1 MLIMLSLD
9 DLVTLYPD
17 ETWLELSQSEQQS
30 LREQVA
36 AQSYSSPNA
45 RDRAYQNLL
54 CLRAVTALLM
64 EDFELAHRPALWLEE
79 SDLPSVW
86 DVVNGSAIE
95 INQSRLAIIPCDDTN
110 FEELRVEQEWVDIP
124 TWAAHYYLAVQ
135 INTEDG
141 WLRVL
146 GYATHQ
152 QLKQAHHDPL
162 ECTYSLDRERL
173 RKDIHALSL
182 VKDWFP
188 PQRLMTEA
196 FPFLSDCAVA
206 AWIKQLS
213 QTTLYS
219 PRLDVPFEQ
228 WAMLVSDSE
237 WRKVLYE
244 RRSRPLET
252 HSKNKLSQWADSIFE
267 PGWQAVT
274 ELFDA
279 PYALSRGTQQRAKPI
294 SLGDHTVALIVTREP
309 IAELNSSDRPKN
321 SEVSILL
328 EAKVMGEDAPLCA
341 NLRLSVLFHDESGQD
356 DTIEQQI
363 PANSIRSAIQLPRLL
378 GKPGEEFSVTL
389 TLGAFSF
396 TEAFVV

>member
-1 MLIMLSLD
+1 MLSLD
-9 DLVTLYPD
+9 DLVTLYPN
-17 ETWLELSQSEQQS
+17 ETWLELSQFDQHTI
-30 LREQVA
+30 REQVA
-36 AQSYSSPNA
+36 AQRYSSPNA

-54 CLRAVTALLM
+54 CLQAVTALLM
-64 EDFELAHRPALWLEE
+64 EDFELSDCPNTWLEE

-152 QLKQAHHDPL
+152 QLKQANHDPL

-188 PQRLMTEA
+188 PQRLITEPL
-196 FPFLSDCAVA
+196 PFLSDRAIA

-228 WAMLVSDSE
+228 WAALVSDCE

-244 RRSRPLET
+244 QRSRPLET
-252 HSKNKLSQWADSIFE
+252 YPKNKLSQWADSIFE

-274 ELFDA
+274 ELLDTS
-279 PYALSRGTQQRAKPI
+279 YALARGTQQRAKPVP
-294 SLGDHTVALIVTREP
+294 LGNHTVALIVTREP
-309 IAELNSSDRPKN
+309 IETPDRPKLN
-321 SEVSILL
+321 SEISILL

-341 NLRLSVLFHDESGQD
+341 NLRLSVLFHNESGQD

-363 PANSIRSAIQLPRLL
+363 PANSFRSAIQLPRLL